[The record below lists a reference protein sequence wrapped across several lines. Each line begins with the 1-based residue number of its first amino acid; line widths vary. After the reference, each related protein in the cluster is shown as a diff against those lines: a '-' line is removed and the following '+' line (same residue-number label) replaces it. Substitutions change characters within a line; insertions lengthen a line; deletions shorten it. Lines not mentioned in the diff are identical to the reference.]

1 MRKSGGGKELSPFSY
16 FSYALS
22 NIRDSISQL
31 LPSFTS
37 IPIGGT
43 KPYHNCCNN
52 LLQKPQK
59 WDKYVQLY
67 FFLLSFSKV
76 KLHLVH
82 TMTYIKKKIKL
93 QREFLSFLDCSI
105 AERGYKMLNFTHK

>member
-1 MRKSGGGKELSPFSY
+1 MRKRGGEELSPFSY
-16 FSYALS
+16 FSYELS

-31 LPSFTS
+31 PPSFTS

-82 TMTYIKKKIKL
+82 SMTYIKKIKL
-93 QREFLSFLDCSI
+93 PREFLSFLDCNI
-105 AERGYKMLNFTHK
+105 AERGYKMLNFTLK